1 MKVTISPCGS
11 DHTRRSSTQSTQ
23 KTQLFELAQAIHD
36 DCPDDMIVEILDSH
50 GVREAVFGAVE
61 DNSIELF

>member
-11 DHTRRSSTQSTQ
+11 DHARRPSVQ
-23 KTQLFELAQAIHD
+23 KTPLFALAQAIHD
-36 DCPDDMIVEILDSH
+36 DCPDDVVVEVLDSN

-61 DNSIELF
+61 EDSVELF